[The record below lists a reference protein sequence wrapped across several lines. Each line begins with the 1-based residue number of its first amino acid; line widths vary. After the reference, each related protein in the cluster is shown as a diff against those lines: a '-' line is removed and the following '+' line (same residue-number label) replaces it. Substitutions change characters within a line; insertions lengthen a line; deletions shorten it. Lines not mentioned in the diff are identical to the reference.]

1 MFLENTLNHFILILS
16 VAAISILFTL
26 IHYFFFKN
34 KGPWGRLWTFFV
46 VIWLFDWVMG
56 LWYFL
61 IVDNAEAIPWL
72 LLIFIAFV
80 TTLLIAA
87 STSQSRER
95 QYRTYD
101 ENTRVVVREN
111 TTSETPLAN
120 NYRFW
125 ILLGFLSLSLIAG
138 YIKIFFP

>member
-1 MFLENTLNHFILILS
+1 MFLENTVNHFFLLFA

-34 KGPWGRLWTFFV
+34 KGPWGRLWSFFMV
-46 VIWLFDWVMG
+46 VLLFDWVMG

-61 IVDNAEAIPWL
+61 IVENAEGIPWL

-80 TTLLIAA
+80 TTLIIAA
-87 STSQSRER
+87 STSKSRER
-95 QYRTYD
+95 QFRTYD
-101 ENTRVVVREN
+101 ENTKVVVREN
-111 TTSETPLAN
+111 AGTETPLVN
-120 NYRFW
+120 NYRYW

-138 YIKIFFP
+138 YIKLFFP